1 MLFDSWY
8 ALLRILV
15 VGTLSYIALIVILRV
30 SGKRTLAKMNMFDF
44 VITIALG
51 SVFGSLLLSKNV
63 ALIDGVLAF
72 ILLATLQFIVA
83 RLSIRSQQFQELVQ
97 GSPVLLF
104 YRGQYLQDAMRTER
118 ISKEEIRFAIRSNQV
133 SDLNEVE
140 AVIFETDGSFS
151 VLSKGA
157 DERPSMGDEIRVP
170 DQAERD
176 PTPATA

>member
-8 ALLRILV
+8 ALLRIIV
-15 VGTLSYIALIVILRV
+15 VGTLSYLALIVVLRV

-63 ALIDGVLAF
+63 ALIDGVVAF
-72 ILLATLQFIVA
+72 VLLAALQFAVA
-83 RLSIRSQQFQELVQ
+83 SLSIRSQQFEELVQ

-104 YRGQYLQDAMRTER
+104 YRGQYLTDAMRAER
-118 ISKEEIRFAIRSNQV
+118 VSKAEIRFAIRSNQV
-133 SDLNEVE
+133 SDLNDVE

-151 VLSKGA
+151 VLSTGA
-157 DERPSMGDEIRVP
+157 DERPAMGDEITIP
-170 DQAERD
+170 DQNQPE
-176 PTPATA
+176 PTPTTT